1 MMMKASMKD
10 PKTSANMHL
19 RLPLYWI
26 FHVAMFGFCQ
36 FAILSTTCLFDA
48 GSGDL
53 RPNEASEK
61 YPHFGDA
68 TYSALRASAVS
79 SRKRHIESFYI
90 DDFYRDL
97 HQQIDSIPP
106 IARCAAVGVEPQ
118 NELTPRRIFFGSM
131 LADENMD
138 VIKVMAIETHG
149 IYEVMALVESNTTY
163 MGTPRKLRFRG
174 TPEADLLQHS
184 NMFGNQTR
192 VIVDYWLED
201 MPDLKGM
208 VREVE
213 QRNSIVKIWK
223 EAGMTERDV
232 AVLADLDEI
241 VSRDFL
247 RALQVCDFPQLR
259 LQRDQP
265 SCQAPKLVLSTIQ
278 FEASPFCI
286 KRNEWYHPDVI
297 LVSTDN
303 RSRKLLIAIS
313 SNVCLVSP
321 SLDRNK
327 GQCIEGIGDPSE
339 RVVPLRE
346 FRRKYGGRSVTCAPL
361 YQLSQACTG
370 IEKNSFVVRSRYS
383 DSQWQ

>member
-1 MMMKASMKD
+1 MMMTASRND
-10 PKTSANMHL
+10 PKTSAKMYL

-26 FHVAMFGFCQ
+26 CHFAMFVFCQ
-36 FAILSTTCLFDA
+36 FAILSTRCLFDA

-53 RPNEASEK
+53 RSNEASEK

-303 RSRKLLIAIS
+303 RSKKLLIAIS
-313 SNVCLVSP
+313 SNVCLLLS
-321 SLDRNK
+321 
-327 GQCIEGIGDPSE
+327 IAT
-339 RVVPLRE
+339 RVNALRE
-346 FRRKYGGRSVTCAPL
+346 SEILRN
-361 YQLSQACTG
+361 
-370 IEKNSFVVRSRYS
+370 E
-383 DSQWQ
+383 